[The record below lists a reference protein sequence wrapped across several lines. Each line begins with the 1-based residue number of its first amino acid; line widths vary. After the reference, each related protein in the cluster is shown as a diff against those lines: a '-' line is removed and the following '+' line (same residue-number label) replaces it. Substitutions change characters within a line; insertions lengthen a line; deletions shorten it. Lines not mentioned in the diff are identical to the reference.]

1 MKLILEKI
9 RRHKEQEVAYK
20 KLKQPVETLQT
31 KELYNR
37 QCTSLKQAIIASKG
51 KGIIA
56 EFKRQSPSKGNIHP
70 NADVTAI
77 VQGYTQEGAAA
88 LSILFDQQ
96 FFGAKTD
103 DFLKARKAT
112 NLPLLQK
119 EFIVD
124 EYQLE
129 EAKAIG
135 ADAILLIAKLHPVDR
150 IVQLTDYAHKLGLEV
165 LLETHTEEEV
175 RLYSHTNFDLIGI
188 NNRNLNTFDVDI
200 ENSILLASYLPTNAV
215 KIAESGIYSANTIK
229 ELQQA
234 GFAGYL
240 MGEYFMKE
248 HNPPEI
254 LKQLQTELL

>member
-9 RRHKEQEVAYK
+9 RIHKEQEVANK
-20 KLKQPVETLQT
+20 KIAQPIQTLQS

-37 QCTSLKQAIIASKG
+37 KCTSLKQAITASKG

-56 EFKRQSPSKGNIHP
+56 EFKRQSPSKGIIHP

-77 VQGYTQEGAAA
+77 VQGYAQEGATA
-88 LSILFDQQ
+88 LSILFDQH
-96 FFGAKTD
+96 FFGANID
-103 DFLKARKAT
+103 DFKKAREAT
-112 NLPLLQK
+112 DLPLLQK

-135 ADAILLIAKLHPVDR
+135 ADAILLIAKLHPVDK
-150 IVQLTDYAHKLGLEV
+150 ITQLTDYAHALGLEV

-175 RLYSHTNFDLIGI
+175 CLYANTNFDLIGI
-188 NNRNLNTFDVDI
+188 NNRNLNTFEVDI
-200 ENSILLASYLPTNAV
+200 ANSIRLASYLPSNAV
-215 KIAESGIYSANTIK
+215 KIAESGIYSAKTIK

-234 GFAGYL
+234 GFSGYL

-248 HNPPEI
+248 QNPPQA
-254 LKQLQTELL
+254 LQQLQKELL

>member
-9 RRHKEQEVAYK
+9 RIYKEQEVANK
-20 KLKQPVETLQT
+20 KLAQPIESLRS

-37 QCTSLKQAIIASKG
+37 QCSSLKQAIIASNG

-56 EFKRQSPSKGNIHP
+56 EFKRQSPSKGIIHP

-77 VQGYTQEGAAA
+77 VKGYTQGGATA
-88 LSILFDQQ
+88 LSILFDQH
-96 FFGAKTD
+96 FFGAKND
-103 DFLKARKAT
+103 DFQKARQAT

-119 EFIVD
+119 EFIID

-135 ADAILLIAKLHPVDR
+135 ADAILLIAKLHTIDR
-150 IVQLTDYAHKLGLEV
+150 IVQLTDYAHALGLEV

-175 RLYSHTNFDLIGI
+175 RLYAHTNFDLIGI
-188 NNRNLNTFDVDI
+188 NNRNLNTFEVDI
-200 ENSILLASYLPTNAV
+200 ANSIRLASYLPTNAV
-215 KIAESGIYSANTIK
+215 KIAESGIYSADTIK

-248 HNPPEI
+248 ANPPQV
-254 LKQLQTELL
+254 LRQLQKELL